1 MCGILLNEKC
11 AVRTHMRVVGRSVVA
26 AYLVTCGTLSPLVPT
41 RAYAQQKA
49 GSNADYTISLF
60 AGGQAGFGGD
70 GGQASAARF
79 NDAGGLAIDRAGT
92 MYVADEH
99 NHRIR
104 MITSAGQVTTI
115 AGTGAEAT
123 GGDGGPAHLAL
134 LNTPSAVAVGAAGTI
149 YVAELASN
157 RVRKIT
163 GGVISTLA
171 GPSDLIQAPKGIA
184 VDSGGGVFVAA
195 MGSNRV
201 VRISPQGAIRPF
213 AGTGQSAFGGDGVL
227 AVNTPLNG
235 PYDVAVD
242 SLGNVY
248 IAEFN
253 RIRKVG
259 RDGIIATIAGGE
271 DQGAAS
277 DGPAKAARFRNI
289 YALTVD
295 RAGNVY
301 VCDTN
306 NHVVRRISASGV
318 VATIAGNGASRYSCS
333 EQLHPGESKPA
344 MALDL
349 KVPNGIAISPGG
361 DVFVSNGDCIVR
373 LTPR

>member
-1 MCGILLNEKC
+1 
-11 AVRTHMRVVGRSVVA
+11 VA
-26 AYLVTCGTLSPLVPT
+26 AYLVICGAWVQMLPT
-41 RAYAQQKA
+41 RTYAQQRTKTT
-49 GSNADYTISLF
+49 ADYTISLF
-60 AGGQAGFGGD
+60 AGGDKGFAGD
-70 GGQASAARF
+70 GALAQAARF
-79 NDAGGLAIDRAGT
+79 NDAAGLAIDRAGT
-92 MYVADEH
+92 LYVADEH

-104 MITSAGQVTTI
+104 MITSAGRVMTI

-123 GGDGGPAHLAL
+123 GGDGGPAHLAQ
-134 LNTPSAVAVGAAGTI
+134 LNTPSAVAVDAAGTI
-149 YVAELASN
+149 YVAEFSSN

-171 GPSDLIQAPKGIA
+171 GPSDLLQSPMGIA
-184 VDSGGGVFVAA
+184 IDPGGGIFVAA
-195 MGSNRV
+195 PGSNRV

-213 AGTGQSAFGGDGVL
+213 AGTGQSAFGGDRVL

-242 SLGNVY
+242 APGNVY

-259 RDGIIATIAGGE
+259 REGLITTIAGGE
-271 DQGAAS
+271 EQGSAS
-277 DGPAKAARFRNI
+277 DGPAKAARFRNVF
-289 YALTVD
+289 ALTVD

-301 VCDTN
+301 ACDTN
-306 NHVVRRISASGV
+306 NHVVRRISAAGV
-318 VATIAGNGASRYSCS
+318 IATIAGNGASRYSCS

-349 KVPNGIAISPGG
+349 RAPGG
-361 DVFVSNGDCIVR
+361 VAVSSSGEVYVSNGDCIVR

>member
-1 MCGILLNEKC
+1 LARIWVIAFLIVMVFLIDSARCQTRL
-11 AVRTHMRVVGRSVVA
+11 ASSAPVA
-26 AYLVTCGTLSPLVPT
+26 AYG
-41 RAYAQQKA
+41 A
-49 GSNADYTISLF
+49 SLF
-60 AGGQAGFGGD
+60 AGGEKGFSGD
-70 GGQASAARF
+70 GAEAQGARF
-79 NDAGGLAIDRAGT
+79 NDAAGLAVDRAGT

-104 MITSAGQVTTI
+104 MITSAGQITTI

-123 GGDGGPAHLAL
+123 GGDGGPAHLAQ
-134 LNTPSAVAVGAAGTI
+134 LNTPSAIAVDAAGTI

-163 GGVISTLA
+163 GGVITTLA
-171 GPSDLIQAPKGIA
+171 GPSDLLQAPKGIA
-184 VDSGGGVFVAA
+184 IAPGGGVFVAA
-195 MGSNRV
+195 LGCNRV
-201 VRISPQGAIRPF
+201 VRISPRGAIQPF

-259 RDGIIATIAGGE
+259 RDGLITTIAGGE
-271 DQGAAS
+271 EQGSAS

-295 RAGNVY
+295 RAGNVF

-306 NHVVRRISASGV
+306 NHVVRRISAAGV

-333 EQLHPGESKPA
+333 GQLHPGESKPA

-349 KVPNGIAISPGG
+349 IAPSGVAISPAGE
-361 DVFVSNGDCIVR
+361 VYVSNGDCILR

>member
-1 MCGILLNEKC
+1 MKSDL
-11 AVRTHMRVVGRSVVA
+11 RVGRSVVA
-26 AYLVTCGTLSPLVPT
+26 ACLVICGVSVQMLPT
-41 RAYAQQKA
+41 RIYAQQRP
-49 GSNADYTISLF
+49 GTNPDYTISLF
-60 AGGQAGFGGD
+60 AGGPVGFAGD
-70 GGQASAARF
+70 GGQASTVRF
-79 NDAGGLAIDRAGT
+79 NDAAGLAIDRAGT
-92 MYVADEH
+92 MYIADEH

-123 GGDGGPAHLAL
+123 GGDGGPAHLAQ
-134 LNTPSAVAVGAAGTI
+134 LNTPSAVAVDAAGTI
-149 YVAELASN
+149 YVAEYSSN

-171 GPSDLIQAPKGIA
+171 GPSDLLKAPKGIA
-184 VDSGGGVFVAA
+184 VTSAGDVFVAA
-195 MGSNRV
+195 LGSNRV

-235 PYDVAVD
+235 PFDVAVD
-242 SLGNVY
+242 SVGNVY

-259 RDGIIATIAGGE
+259 RDGLVTTIAGGE
-271 DQGAAS
+271 DQGSAS
-277 DGPAKAARFRNI
+277 DGPAKTARFRSI

-306 NHVVRRISASGV
+306 NHVVRKISAAGV

-349 KVPNGIAISPGG
+349 RAPSGVAISPGG
-361 DVFVSNGDCIVR
+361 EVFVSNGDCIVR